1 MRTLIIKTPLPM
13 LTKEQI
19 IPYLD
24 TYVRSFE
31 FNRAS
36 EYVNV
41 SSCHRVIA
49 HVLLRRHYR
58 KVAPQCIR
66 HTFESLSFSPE
77 TIRRAVKDGFDMG
90 VIERLEGGDDE
101 KRGYDDATTRR
112 RVETTREEKRQRKR
126 SGLLMSLPSP
136 GGGLGGA

>member
-1 MRTLIIKTPLPM
+1 MFIVRRFIKTPLPM

-36 EYVNV
+36 EYVNI

-58 KVAPQCIR
+58 KVVAQCIR
-66 HTFESLSFSPE
+66 HTFEGVSFSPE
-77 TIRRAVKDGFDMG
+77 TIRRAVKDGVDMG
-90 VIERLEGGDDE
+90 MIERMEGGDRRL
-101 KRGYDDATTRR
+101 KRILATQLLVDNFEVTH
-112 RVETTREEKRQRKR
+112 VESTD
-126 SGLLMSLPSP
+126 
-136 GGGLGGA
+136 

>member
-1 MRTLIIKTPLPM
+1 M

-58 KVAPQCIR
+58 KVVAQCIR
-66 HTFESLSFSPE
+66 HTFEDLSFSPE

-90 VIERLEGGDDE
+90 MIERVEGGD
-101 KRGYDDATTRR
+101 KRLKRIRATQLLVDNFEVTH
-112 RVETTREEKRQRKR
+112 VESTD
-126 SGLLMSLPSP
+126 
-136 GGGLGGA
+136 